1 MKKIFVTILLLNLS
15 FVQAQKIKSA
25 GIWMS
30 DDEFKGQPMIFGS
43 NDAMDTVI
51 KAIEAYNTGNAD
63 EELSYYSEDYKNKN
77 GDCINFIHL
86 SEN

>member
-15 FVQAQKIKSA
+15 FVLAQKIKSA

-51 KAIEAYNTGNAD
+51 KAVM
-63 EELSYYSEDYKNKN
+63 K
-77 GDCINFIHL
+77 
-86 SEN
+86 